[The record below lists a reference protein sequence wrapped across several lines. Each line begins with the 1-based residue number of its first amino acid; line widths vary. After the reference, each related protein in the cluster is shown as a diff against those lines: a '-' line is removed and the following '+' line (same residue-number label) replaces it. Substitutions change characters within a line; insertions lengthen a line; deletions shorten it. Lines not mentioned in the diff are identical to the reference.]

1 MSNHKLFHAES
12 RPADSSLVETVWR
25 SHTNQGGP
33 FLSVASSRLELV
45 ITRHEGKLFC
55 TLRGPETHPTP
66 AYCPPEGEWL
76 GVQFRHG
83 VFMPQLPT
91 IELVKGQV
99 EWPTASSRSFW
110 LHGSAWEF
118 PTYENVES
126 FIAKLVR
133 EELLVEEPVVG
144 AMLQNRTTDLTL
156 RSMQRRFLRA
166 TGLTHGA
173 VEQIVRAHYA
183 THLLQ
188 QGAAILDAVELAGY
202 YDQPHLTKALKRWIG
217 LTPAQLLAQEN
228 TMPLSLSSNPDLA
241 FATLF

>member
-1 MSNHKLFHAES
+1 MSTNTLFHAES
-12 RPADSSLVETVWR
+12 RPADSPLVETVWR
-25 SHTNQGGP
+25 SHSNQSGP
-33 FLSVASSRLELV
+33 FLSVASNRLELV
-45 ITRHEGKLFC
+45 ITRQEGKLFC
-55 TLRGPETHPTP
+55 ALRGPETHPTP

-76 GVQFRHG
+76 GVQFKHG

-91 IELVKGQV
+91 IDLVNGQV
-99 EWPTASSRSFW
+99 DWPAASNRSFW
-110 LHGSAWEF
+110 LHGAAWEF

-144 AMLQNRTTDLTL
+144 AMLQNRTTDLSL

-173 VEQIVRAHYA
+173 VEQIDRAHHA
-183 THLLQ
+183 TRLLQ
-188 QGAAILDAVELAGY
+188 QGVAILDTVELADY
-202 YDQPHLTKALKRWIG
+202 YDQPHLTKALKRLIG

-228 TMPLSLSSNPDLA
+228 AMPLSIP
-241 FATLF
+241 TLP